1 MSATPAHEAM
11 NNIESINLESLIN
24 GSSLG
29 NYSNVVPNGMALVSA
44 SDGSSMVMSNGSLG
58 MGSNSSFS
66 SMGSMML
73 SSSTGDPLMSTC
85 NLDDLTSTS
94 FAHHLTGSTNGSH
107 SNAHHLN
114 HNSTLANVTNHHH
127 SDLHSHLTTS
137 SNHSFLNSTSSDP
150 INSISGSSSDN
161 GGFNLDQ
168 FDSMDTAGGCQ
179 LLQSYSLKDDD
190 YGTLDVDLLGMLGGT
205 DLDEPTDNGMGDNS
219 SITDHLTQAQYSNLL
234 DDCLDHISSADSGL
248 VSSMEALSSS
258 ASTSITSISTSSA
271 LNQLSTTLN
280 ANSVVVLNRYVLI
293 FNILK

>member
-1 MSATPAHEAM
+1 M

-29 NYSNVVPNGMALVSA
+29 NYSSVVPSGMALVSA
-44 SDGSSMVMSNGSLG
+44 SDGSSMVMTNGSLG
-58 MGSNSSFS
+58 MGSNSSSFS

-107 SNAHHLN
+107 SNAHHLS
-114 HNSTLANVTNHHH
+114 HSSLGNVNNHH

-137 SNHSFLNSTSSDP
+137 SNHSFLNSANSDP
-150 INSISGSSSDN
+150 INTISGSDN

-190 YGTLDVDLLGMLGGT
+190 YGTLDVDLLGMLGSN
-205 DLDEPTDNGMGDNS
+205 DLDEPPDNGMSADTS
-219 SITDHLTQAQYSNLL
+219 SITDHLTPAQYSNLL
-234 DDCLDHISSADSGL
+234 DDCLDHISSTDSGL
-248 VSSMEALSSS
+248 VSSMEAPSSS
-258 ASTSITSISTSSA
+258 GSTSITSVSTSSA
-271 LNQLSTTLN
+271 LNQLNTALN
-280 ANSVVVLNRYVLI
+280 ANSVVVLNR
-293 FNILK
+293 